1 MKKLIVAFP
10 SFFILL
16 PMILEIALD
25 SGVYCNLKGLVI
37 VGMVL
42 INPLLIL
49 LQGYLSGKFKINI
62 KTSLGTTLI
71 VYFITVFAFLNSSAL
86 GYPVIGGIFG
96 SIGYF
101 IGKRKVAYN

>member
-1 MKKLIVAFP
+1 MKKLIVIFP

-16 PMILEIALD
+16 PMILDLILD
-25 SGVYCNLKGLVI
+25 NEAYSSLKGILI

-42 INPLLIL
+42 VNPLLIL
-49 LQGYLSGKFKINI
+49 LQGYLSGKFRIDI
-62 KTSLGTTLI
+62 KMSLGITLI
-71 VYFITVFAFLNSSAL
+71 VYFLSVLVFLNSSAL

-96 SIGYF
+96 FVGYF